1 MEKEKILRLIKIA
14 YVFAKSSRIAG
25 FDVKDDP
32 RWEEPYF
39 AKAIFDQHTA
49 LELFLKAILLIDGR
63 EYSNCHS
70 FTKIYE
76 LIPGSYQRNLE
87 NIFRNQDFI
96 EHALLTSN
104 DSISP
109 EKPEVDDPGRTLV
122 EFLFYLDNRGAFK
135 ERYSFFEEYEVDT
148 WTTYI
153 DIPLKFFDDLFSYVS
168 GLANR

>member
-1 MEKEKILRLIKIA
+1 MDKENILRLIKIA

-25 FDVKDDP
+25 FDVQDYP
-32 RWEEPYF
+32 RWKAPYF

-63 EYSNCHS
+63 DYSNCHN
-70 FTKIYE
+70 FTKLYK
-76 LIPGSYQRNLE
+76 LIPGSYQRDIE
-87 NIFRNQDFI
+87 NIFRKQDLI

-109 EKPEVDDPGRTLV
+109 EKPEVDDPGRTL
-122 EFLFYLDNRGAFK
+122 EDFLAYMDNRGAFK

-148 WTTYI
+148 WTTYM
-153 DIPLKFFDDLFSYVS
+153 DVPLEFFDDLFSYVG
-168 GLANR
+168 GLADR